1 MRVTVELNRPSP
13 RRVASGI
20 ALLLALFTG
29 PALAAHQFTDV
40 PDSYTFHVAIDRVAD
55 AGIAAGCT
63 ATTYCPADPVSRG
76 QMAAF
81 LSRAGS
87 RIAYDTANSV
97 QQISTSSA
105 TPTVLATITI
115 QPGGVSGGTAFVQVT
130 ASAHAQALSATGLP
144 STAHFR
150 LREEGGPF
158 LVGEGWSTLASVGV
172 QSAGIV
178 AVFTVPTGEATTYEL
193 VAFRDQGSG
202 TLFSYGWLSAI
213 SVPFSENGDDS
224 LGLEAASMGTGGNA
238 VVTEP

>member
-1 MRVTVELNRPSP
+1 MRVTVELSRPSP
-13 RRVASGI
+13 RRIAIGM
-20 ALLLALFTG
+20 ALLLAIFAG

-63 ATTYCPADPVSRG
+63 ATTYCPADPVTRG

-87 RIAYDTANSV
+87 RIAYDTADSV
-97 QQISTSSA
+97 QQIGTSPA
-105 TPTVLATITI
+105 APTVLATVTIT
-115 QPGGVSGGTAFVQVT
+115 PGGVSGGTAFVQIT
-130 ASAHAQALSATGLP
+130 ASAHAQALSTTGLP

-150 LREEGGPF
+150 LRDESGIF
-158 LVGEGWSTLASVGV
+158 QVGEGWSTLASTGV

-193 VAFRDQGSG
+193 VAFRDQGSA

-213 SVPFSENGDDS
+213 SVPFSEDGDDS
-224 LGLEAASMGTGGNA
+224 LGIEVNSAGADAETILTD
-238 VVTEP
+238 P